1 MFAIYG
7 ISGPIFQGTLEALN
21 RMPPIARRR
30 STRRSASSARKKFS
44 PASPA
49 RSDCRQRQKAD
60 QLKLSPQACGLSFI
74 FILITQN
81 IDLTQIPICN
91 FWKNGV

>member
-1 MFAIYG
+1 
-7 ISGPIFQGTLEALN
+7 
-21 RMPPIARRR
+21 
-30 STRRSASSARKKFS
+30 
-44 PASPA
+44 
-49 RSDCRQRQKAD
+49 
-60 QLKLSPQACGLSFI
+60 LKLSPQACGLSFI

>member
-1 MFAIYG
+1 MRAELY
-7 ISGPIFQGTLEALN
+7 
-21 RMPPIARRR
+21 
-30 STRRSASSARKKFS
+30 
-44 PASPA
+44 
-49 RSDCRQRQKAD
+49 
-60 QLKLSPQACGLSFI
+60 